1 MMRKH
6 GKKAVAVMLTAMLAF
21 TSPAEFAFAAGMQVN
36 PVTETSASASDTS
49 AENKEQGSVQ
59 TDSGTTDEGA
69 NGSGVGTG
77 SEENVEGDEE
87 EGFTETNEGSEP
99 GETTSTDGNEEDGE
113 SDIELPEGSQENGE
127 TEIETPEN
135 SQENGDTETSGDSQE
150 NGETETKTP
159 ENSKENGESTTS
171 NDVIPTE
178 SPEESNKE
186 TTVDSA
192 LESEAVI
199 TESDQQAKSA
209 SRFHTIST
217 KDYNIA
223 PGIKENRYVMN
234 TENGDEQLMA
244 YSITVDTSSGSSGVI
259 AGYGNDDGSKWS
271 MQTLTAQGRAVE
283 KKRNINIV
291 GGINGDLFNMATG
304 EPQGVLVMTGTVYR
318 TDSGHPYVAILND
331 GTVEIREKGTPLGD
345 NVKDA
350 IGGQAILIK
359 DGVKQEMNDEV
370 HPLAAVG
377 IKADGS
383 VILLAVDGR
392 QAPVSVGLT
401 HNDLA
406 GIMIDMGCVDALRL
420 DGGGSMTMMT
430 QREGTEDLVV
440 RNSPSDGVERAISSS
455 LLVYSNAE
463 SDGQFDHATIEPA
476 DEIYTPGSVVA
487 FEATGVDSGGYPAEI
502 PAQATWQLDEASK
515 NLGSISADGTFT
527 SNGTQGDVTV
537 NLVVNGT
544 VKGSTTIK
552 IAAPDSI
559 SFRQS
564 EISAAF
570 DADIEM
576 DLIVKFEGRDV
587 NYKVGDFNW
596 TMDNPNLGTM
606 NGNTFHSSNGGR
618 EEGTITATSVY
629 DSAVSGSLHVIV
641 GKEPTIAWDFEDPDY
656 YTIDTE
662 GSNFKTSNAG
672 RGAKQSAELVTIDS
686 GEPVRFGNSAL
697 KINYDFT
704 APPSGTDGAYF
715 GAVEDIEI
723 PGTPTSIGVWVY
735 APEGTGNFWLRGYL
749 RNPKT
754 GTADP
759 VDFTLQT
766 SQATE
771 DTPAG
776 IYWEGWKY
784 CEADLSAWEP
794 PFILAGGQ
802 TLRIMYVP
810 GINMGTKTAGSLY
823 FDNLQFVY
831 GESNS
836 DVDAPVI
843 DSVLA
848 NEQTLE
854 DNMTFD
860 TETIDFEAS
869 FYDVENKYTT
879 GIDYST
885 VNAYIDGRNVEE
897 SGIEYYLD
905 QGGNTLYLY
914 DVKLTKGTHSLKI
927 LVRDLFGNES
937 VVTKYF
943 TVNNENAAE
952 TAVSIV
958 PNDDD
963 LPILGKDYVLNVQT
977 RQLEDISEISA
988 EILIDKAY
996 ESTYKVEFS
1005 EDYTGT
1011 ASYNK
1016 ITRILSI
1023 QATRKEGAQ
1032 GTGSGNIARI
1042 VFPISKDTKE
1052 GTIFSYT
1059 IRTGR
1064 YVSKSLGAGS
1074 FSDSP
1079 KEIEIE
1085 AMYSLTSDPMI
1096 LGSEGTIYV
1105 TDRDGNPVSGVS
1117 VFQGNDDKVIGSTD
1131 KNGELKTDALCQ
1143 NSGTYEIYA
1152 EDKDGNRSFVKEIV
1166 CSEAAGSEKGE
1177 PYNILHS
1184 AAENPDTEKN
1194 IVWMSHPLVT
1204 KKAVVQYAEK
1214 SAYEDKGNK
1223 AFELFDGESSIQ
1235 EFTAGAASAARVN
1248 SAYLT
1253 GLKPDTTY
1261 SYRVGDGKVWSEVME
1276 FTTEASDQENTN
1288 FFVIA
1293 DVQSED
1299 MSEVDGILDTVSGE
1313 DYTFGIQ
1320 TGDGVDSAINYE
1332 YWKNYNQ
1339 LFSADRMGG
1348 KDVIHVLGN
1357 HEYEGNLSGD
1367 IANAIYNLPGQKYYS
1382 VTYGNVYVAV
1392 INYTTSKDALQEA
1405 LDWLEKDAASSSARW
1420 KVLAMHQPAY
1430 YTNTTGGNGYI
1441 HDMVP
1446 SVAEKAGIDFV
1457 FSGHDHSYARTQPL
1471 TGGNVDQENGVVYY
1485 ISGSTGEKSYSVV
1498 DNPEFHFAKVTG
1510 DYDSVYLSVEATE
1523 KAFTVRAMEAD
1534 GRVIDS
1540 YTKQDPCAK
1549 GHTYEYTEGK
1559 LTCSVCGK
1567 TITTEDYTGLVKDVQ
1582 TGRKMYFKDGIV
1594 TTGVQEYAGKR
1605 YCFDQNGLAYD
1616 GTFTYAG
1623 ASFTIQDG
1631 EFVSS
1636 TDSSVAY
1643 IVGIGETEDGLR
1655 WIISNNFVLRI
1666 DGSGAMKNYS
1676 QTDKAPWVSRQA
1688 WVHTAYIGKDITSI
1702 GNYGLFTLNELRE
1715 IHFEEG
1721 SRLQSIGSHAFQFTK
1736 ISAITLP
1743 ETVSAIGN
1751 YAFAENRHLA
1761 EITIPQAVTKLSYGA
1776 FQGCSGLT
1784 KATIPETVTS
1794 IEGEVFDKCQA
1805 LTIYGVK
1812 DGVADLYAERH
1823 AIPFESTGNA
1833 VYQGTVNNQL
1843 SWSYTDGTLT
1853 INGNGAMQDM
1863 EGYTGQPW
1871 YKMEN
1876 GVKLQERI
1884 KKVVIGAGVE
1894 SIGAYAFIGYKNLQE
1909 VVFEGAEQAK
1919 ITAIGKHA
1927 FQNTAI
1933 TVVSLPAS
1941 VKTLGNYCFAGCEE
1955 LKTVEIP
1962 EGLGVI
1968 PYGAFQGCVTLEK
1981 VTLPV
1986 SLTMI
1991 EGQVF
1996 DQCPAV
2002 VIYGLLDTKAQEYA
2016 QKNNIAFEATGTA
2029 AYEGAITE
2037 SMRWGYSDGVLT
2049 ITGSGRMTDCSV
2061 NGGQPWERAYNGVKL
2076 QDRIEKVV
2084 IGSGVENIGAYAFF
2098 HAENLSTVVFEGE
2111 STLKSIDKHA
2121 FQGSSLIRMEMPNSI
2136 TELGNYAFA
2145 DCEELK
2151 EVSVSTG
2158 VEVMPYA
2165 AFSGS
2170 NNLYKVVL
2178 PASIQAFNSQVFA
2191 GCDRLTITCDEGSAA
2206 ESYADSHDIPVIF
2219 TGSSAQYG
2227 GKFGNGLRWEF
2238 ESGELRILGNGTMPE
2253 YEAEGEQPWKN
2264 AGGVDLQGMI
2274 ETITIGKDV
2283 ENIGAYAF
2291 FNLSAVKTVTF
2302 EEGSNLKNIGKHAFQ
2317 NLSIAQITLPDTVE
2331 TIERTAFAGCSELTA
2346 FRVPA
2351 NVSVLTYA
2359 MFQGCTSLET
2369 VYIPE
2374 TVTFIENDIVKDCPK
2389 VMLQGVKDGI
2399 ADYYA
2404 TKWGIPYQAEGQ
2416 ASYEGDLGTGVHWKY
2431 SDGVMTFSG
2440 EGAIPDYENYFSQP
2454 WYRMDNTVKLQNRIK
2469 KVVIGKDVTEI
2480 GAYALFDAV
2489 NMREIEFEEGSV
2501 LKRIGKHS
2509 MRGTMISAINLP
2521 DSVTSIERYAFE
2533 GNTLLKEVKI
2543 PTGVRTVCYATFQNC
2558 DNLVKAE
2565 IPKTVLLVE
2574 DLAFENCPEVTI
2586 YGAKDSA
2593 ADEYAADNGISF
2605 VPTEYETFGGQLTS
2619 SISWE
2624 YSNGTMIIAGS
2635 GAMPDYETYNK
2646 QPWYKTENGI
2656 KLLPKIEKLIVEK
2669 GITRIGAYAFF
2680 GAENLETV
2688 IFEGTGLQSVGKHA
2702 FQNSGITEIELKN
2715 RVKSIEN
2722 YAFAG
2727 CKNLKKAYVPEAT
2740 KQFGVSVFED
2750 CSKIS
2755 IYGTAGSSAEEFA
2768 KQNKLP
2774 FVDMNK

>member
-1 MMRKH
+1 MV
-6 GKKAVAVMLTAMLAF
+6 GKRGKRAVAILLTFLL
-21 TSPAEFAFAAGMQVN
+21 TLGSPVQFAFAAQTQESTAAETDSSVSETLSEEQKQENTVLSEDNANTAEEESETEDSSTVGGQIE
-36 PVTETSASASDTS
+36 TETSDS
-49 AENKEQGSVQ
+49 AEDNEETEEKVSEDVQ
-59 TDSGTTDEGA
+59 
-69 NGSGVGTG
+69 N
-77 SEENVEGDEE
+77 SEEIKEE
-87 EGFTETNEGSEP
+87 SSDGTDKDQTAGAEET
-99 GETTSTDGNEEDGE
+99 
-113 SDIELPEGSQENGE
+113 QENGE
-127 TEIETPEN
+127 LT
-135 SQENGDTETSGDSQE
+135 QEDKSDSA
-150 NGETETKTP
+150 
-159 ENSKENGESTTS
+159 EST
-171 NDVIPTE
+171 DE
-178 SPEESNKE
+178 DAEAEEPAGEEQIS
-186 TTVDSA
+186 TYA
-192 LESEAVI
+192 EAD
-199 TESDQQAKSA
+199 TQSA
-209 SRFHTIST
+209 SRFQTIST
-217 KDYNIA
+217 NNYNIA

-234 TENGDEQLMA
+234 TASGDEQLMA
-244 YSITVDTSSGSSGVI
+244 YAITVDTSTGNNGVI

-271 MQTLTAQGRAVE
+271 MQTLTAQGRATE
-283 KKRNINIV
+283 KNRNINIV

-304 EPQGVLVMTGTVYR
+304 EPQGVLVMSGTVYR
-318 TDSGHPYVAILND
+318 TDSGHPYVAILDD

-345 NVKDA
+345 NVKEA

-359 DGVKQEMNDEV
+359 DGVKQAMNDEL

-377 IKADGS
+377 VKADGS
-383 VILLAVDGR
+383 IVLLAVDGR
-392 QAPVSVGLT
+392 QAPTSVGVT

-406 GIMIDMGCVDALRL
+406 DIMIDMGCVNALRL
-420 DGGGSMTMMT
+420 DGGGSMTLMT

-463 SDGQFDHATIEPA
+463 SDGQFDHATVEPA
-476 DEIYTPGSVVA
+476 DEIYTPGSVVT
-487 FEATGVDSGGYPAEI
+487 FKATGVDSGGYPAEI
-502 PAQATWQLDEASK
+502 PAQATWQMDEASG
-515 NLGSISADGTFT
+515 NLGSIDADGTFT

-537 NLVVNGT
+537 NLVVDGNI
-544 VKGSTTIK
+544 KGSATIK

-559 SFRQS
+559 TFRQS

-570 DADIEM
+570 DADVEM
-576 DLIVKFEGRDV
+576 NLIVKFEGRDV

-618 EEGTITATSVY
+618 EEGTITAASVY
-629 DSAVSGSLHVIV
+629 NSEITGSLHVIV
-641 GKEPTIAWDFEDPDY
+641 GKEPTVAWDFEDPDY

-704 APPSGTDGAYF
+704 APPTGTDGAYF

-754 GTADP
+754 GSADP

-794 PFILAGGQ
+794 PFVLAGGQ

-843 DSVLA
+843 DSILA

-885 VNAYIDGRNVEE
+885 VNAYIDGRNVED

-952 TAVSIV
+952 TVVSIV
-958 PNDDD
+958 PDSDDP
-963 LPILGKDYVLNVQT
+963 PILGKDYVLNLQAK
-977 RQLEDISEISA
+977 QMEDISEVSA
-988 EILIDKAY
+988 EVLIDKAY

-1005 EDYTGT
+1005 DDYEGT
-1011 ASYNK
+1011 TSYNK
-1016 ITRILSI
+1016 ITRILTI
-1023 QATRKEGAQ
+1023 QAVRKAESQ

-1042 VFPISKDTKE
+1042 IFPISKDTKE
-1052 GTIFSYT
+1052 DTMFSYT
-1059 IRTGR
+1059 VRAGR
-1064 YVSKSLGAGS
+1064 YVSSSLGEGS

-1085 AMYSLTSDPMI
+1085 AMYSVTSDPMI
-1096 LGSEGTIYV
+1096 LGSESTIYV
-1105 TDRDGNPVSGVS
+1105 TDSEGEPVKGVS
-1117 VFQGNDDKVIGSTD
+1117 IFKNGDTEAVGSTD
-1131 KNGELKTDALCQ
+1131 KNGELKTDVFCKEL
-1143 NSGTYEIYA
+1143 GTYEVYA
-1152 EDKDGNRSFVKEIV
+1152 EDEDGNRSFVKELI
-1166 CSEAAGSEKGE
+1166 CSQAAGSEDGE
-1177 PYNILHS
+1177 PYNILNS
-1184 AAENPDTEKN
+1184 AAEHPDTEKN
-1194 IVWMSHPLVT
+1194 IVWMSHPLAT
-1204 KKAVVQYAEK
+1204 EKAVVQYAEK
-1214 SAYEDKGNK
+1214 SAYEAKGNK
-1223 AFELFDGESSIQ
+1223 AFATFEGESSIQ
-1235 EFTAGAASAARVN
+1235 EFTAGEASAARIN

-1253 GLKPDTTY
+1253 GLDPETTY
-1261 SYRVGDGKVWSEVME
+1261 AYRVGDGDVWSDVFE
-1276 FTTEASDQENTN
+1276 FTTEASDQEDTS

-1299 MSEVDGILDTVSGE
+1299 MSDVEGILDTVSAE

-1320 TGDGVDSAINYE
+1320 TGDGVDSAINYG

-1339 LFSADRMGG
+1339 LFDVSRMNGT
-1348 KDVIHVLGN
+1348 DVIHVLGN
-1357 HEYEGNLSGD
+1357 HEYEGNLTGS
-1367 IANAIYNLPGQKYYS
+1367 IANAVYNLPGEKYYS

-1392 INYTTSKDALQEA
+1392 INYTTSREALQEA
-1405 LDWLEKDAASSSARW
+1405 LDWLEKDASASNARW
-1420 KVLAMHQPAY
+1420 KVLTMHQPPY
-1430 YTNTTGGNGYI
+1430 YTNTTGGSGYI

-1457 FSGHDHSYARTQPL
+1457 FSGHDHSYARTEPL
-1471 TGGNVDQENGVVYY
+1471 TGGNIDQENGVVYY
-1485 ISGSTGEKSYSVV
+1485 ICGSTGEKSYSVV
-1498 DNPEFHFAKVTG
+1498 NNPDFHFVKATG
-1510 DYDSVYLSVEATE
+1510 DYDAVYLSVEATE
-1523 KAFTVRAMEAD
+1523 KSFTVSAMESD
-1534 GRVIDS
+1534 GRVIDT

-1549 GHTYEYTEGK
+1549 GHTYEYSDGN

-1567 TITTEDYTGLVKDVQ
+1567 TITTEDYTGLVKDSQ
-1582 TGRKMYFKDGIV
+1582 TGKKMYIKDGIV
-1594 TTGVQEYAGKR
+1594 TTGVQEYAGNR
-1605 YCFDQNGLAYD
+1605 YCFDENGLAYD

-1623 ASFTIQDG
+1623 VSFTIQDG

-1636 TDSSVAY
+1636 TDPSVTY
-1643 IVGIGETEDGLR
+1643 IVGIGETDDGLR

-1666 DGSGAMKNYS
+1666 DGSGDMKNYS

-1702 GNYGLFTLNELRE
+1702 GNYGLFTLNELTE
-1715 IHFEEG
+1715 LYFEDG
-1721 SRLQSIGSHAFQFTK
+1721 SALRSIGNHALQFTK
-1736 ISAITLP
+1736 IAAVTLP
-1743 ETVSAIGN
+1743 ESVSTIGN
-1751 YAFAENRHLA
+1751 YAFADNRHLA
-1761 EITIPQAVTKLSYGA
+1761 EITIPQAVTKLSYGS

-1784 KATIPETVTS
+1784 KATVPETVTT
-1794 IEGEVFDKCQA
+1794 IEDEVFDKCET

-1812 DGVADLYAERH
+1812 DSVADAYADQH
-1823 AIPFESTGNA
+1823 AIPFEATGNA
-1833 VYQGTVNNQL
+1833 VYQGAVNDQL
-1843 SWSYTDGTLT
+1843 TWSYTDGTLT
-1853 INGNGAMQDM
+1853 ISGNGAMQDM

-1876 GVKLQERI
+1876 GVKLQDRI
-1884 KKVVIGAGVE
+1884 TKVVIGSGVE
-1894 SIGAYAFIGYKNLQE
+1894 SIGAYAFIGTRNLQE

-1919 ITAIGKHA
+1919 IASIGKHA

-1933 TVVSLPAS
+1933 TGITLPAS
-1941 VKTLGNYCFAGCEE
+1941 VKTLGNYCFADCKE
-1955 LKTVEIP
+1955 LKNVEIP
-1962 EGLGVI
+1962 EGLSVI
-1968 PYGAFQGCVTLEK
+1968 PYAAFQGCATLEK
-1981 VTLPV
+1981 ATLPA

-1991 EGQVF
+1991 EGMVF
-1996 DQCPAV
+1996 DQCPV
-2002 VIYGLLDTKAQEYA
+2002 LVISGLSDTKAEEYA
-2016 QKNNIAFEATGTA
+2016 QKNNIAFEATGSA
-2029 AYEGAITE
+2029 SYEGAVTD
-2037 SMRWGYSDGVLT
+2037 SMSWSYKDGVLT
-2049 ITGSGRMTDCSV
+2049 ITGSGKMTDCSV
-2061 NGGQPWERAYNGVKL
+2061 GGGQPWEKAYNGVKL

-2084 IGSGVENIGAYAFF
+2084 IGSGVENISAYAFF
-2098 HAENLSTVVFEGE
+2098 QAENLSTVVFEEG

-2121 FQGSSLIRMEMPNSI
+2121 FQGSGLIRIEMPDSV
-2136 TELGNYAFA
+2136 TELGNYVFA
-2145 DCEELK
+2145 DCENLK
-2151 EVSVSTG
+2151 EVSVSAG
-2158 VEVMPYA
+2158 VSALPYA

-2170 NNLYKVVL
+2170 SNLYKAIL
-2178 PASIQAFNSQVFA
+2178 PGSIQSFNSQIFA
-2191 GCDRLTITCDEGSAA
+2191 GCEGLTITCEQGSAV
-2206 ESYADSHDIPVIF
+2206 ESYADSHNIPVIYL
-2219 TGSSAQYG
+2219 GSSAQYG
-2227 GKFGNGLRWEF
+2227 GKFGTGLRWEF
-2238 ESGELRILGNGTMPE
+2238 ENGELRILGNGTMPD
-2253 YEAEGEQPWKN
+2253 YEAEGDQPWKN
-2264 AGGVDLQGMI
+2264 AGGQDLQSMI
-2274 ETITIGKDV
+2274 ETITIGNGVK
-2283 ENIGAYAF
+2283 NIGAYAF

-2302 EEGSNLKNIGKHAFQ
+2302 EEGSSVKNIEKHAFQ
-2317 NLSIAQITLPDTVE
+2317 NLSITEIALPDSVE
-2331 TIERTAFAGCSELTA
+2331 SIERYAFAGCSELA
-2346 FRVPA
+2346 SFRVPA
-2351 NVSVLTYA
+2351 GVSFLSYAVLE
-2359 MFQGCTSLET
+2359 GCKNLDI

-2389 VMLQGVKDGI
+2389 VTLQGVKDGI

-2404 TKWGIPYQAEGQ
+2404 NKWGISYQAEGQ

-2440 EGAIPDYENYFSQP
+2440 EGAIPDYKDYYSMP
-2454 WYRMDNTVKLQNRIK
+2454 WYRMDNTVKLQNRIQ
-2469 KVVIGKDVTEI
+2469 KVVIGKDITEI

-2489 NMREIEFEEGSV
+2489 NLREIQFEDGSV
-2501 LKRIGKHS
+2501 LKRIGKHAL
-2509 MRGTMISAINLP
+2509 RGTMISEIQLP

-2543 PTGVRTVCYATFQNC
+2543 PDGVRTVCYATFQNC
-2558 DNLVKAE
+2558 ESLVKAE
-2565 IPKTVLLVE
+2565 IPKTVVLIE
-2574 DLAFENCPEVTI
+2574 DKAFDNCPEVTI

-2593 ADEYAADNGISF
+2593 ADDYAVDNGISF
-2605 VPTEYETFGGQLTS
+2605 APTEYETFSGQLS
-2619 SISWE
+2619 STITWE
-2624 YSNGTMIIAGS
+2624 YCNGTMVIAGS
-2635 GAMPDYETYNK
+2635 GAMPDYDTYNK
-2646 QPWYKTENGI
+2646 QPWYKTESGV

-2669 GITRIGAYAFF
+2669 GITRIGAYTFF
-2680 GAENLETV
+2680 GADHLKTV
-2688 IFEGTGLQSVGKHA
+2688 IFEGTGLRSVGKHA
-2702 FQNSGITEIELKN
+2702 FQNTGITEIELKAG
-2715 RVKSIEN
+2715 VKSVEN

-2727 CKNLKKAYVPEAT
+2727 CKALKKAYIADSVN
-2740 KQFGVSVFED
+2740 QFGVSVFED
-2750 CSKIS
+2750 CSKVS
-2755 IYGTAGSSAEEFA
+2755 VYGTEGSSAEKFA
-2768 KQNKLP
+2768 EQNKLP
-2774 FVDMNK
+2774 FVNM

>member
-1 MMRKH
+1 MVRKR
-6 GKKAVAVMLTAMLAF
+6 GKKAVAVMLAFML
-21 TSPAEFAFAAGMQVN
+21 TLGSPVQLAFAAETQEPAAAETYSSASETLTDGQKQDSTQEDTTSTGETVSGSEEGSEKEGN
-36 PVTETSASASDTS
+36 AQGEEAEVESPEDGEQAGEKLPEDTLDNGESETELPENTNEIGGNEITEDSEKNQGTEETSENGETVTEPA
-49 AENKEQGSVQ
+49 
-59 TDSGTTDEGA
+59 
-69 NGSGVGTG
+69 
-77 SEENVEGDEE
+77 EENVEGDEAAKE
-87 EGFTETNEGSEP
+87 EEIATYAEAETQG
-99 GETTSTDGNEEDGE
+99 
-113 SDIELPEGSQENGE
+113 
-127 TEIETPEN
+127 
-135 SQENGDTETSGDSQE
+135 
-150 NGETETKTP
+150 
-159 ENSKENGESTTS
+159 
-171 NDVIPTE
+171 
-178 SPEESNKE
+178 
-186 TTVDSA
+186 
-192 LESEAVI
+192 
-199 TESDQQAKSA
+199 A

-217 KDYNIA
+217 KDYDIA

-234 TENGDEQLMA
+234 TASGDEQLMA
-244 YSITVDTSSGSSGVI
+244 YSITVDTSTGNNGVI

-271 MQTLTAQGRAVE
+271 MQTLTAQGRATE

-331 GTVEIREKGTPLGD
+331 GTMEIREKGTPLGD

-359 DGVKQEMNDEV
+359 DGVKQAMDDEL

-377 IKADGS
+377 VKADGS
-383 VILLAVDGR
+383 VVLLAVDGR
-392 QAPVSVGLT
+392 QAPTSVGVT

-406 GIMIDMGCVDALRL
+406 DIMIDMGCVDALRL

-440 RNSPSDGVERAISSS
+440 RNNPSDGVERAISSS
-455 LLVYSNAE
+455 LLVYSSAE
-463 SDGQFDHATIEPA
+463 SDGQFDHATVEPSE
-476 DEIYTPGSVVA
+476 DIYTPGSVVA
-487 FEATGVDSGGYPAEI
+487 FKATGVDSGGYPAEI
-502 PAQATWQLDEASK
+502 PAQATWQLDEASRS
-515 NLGSISADGTFT
+515 LGSIAADGTFT

-537 NLVVNGT
+537 NLVVDGS
-544 VKGSTTIK
+544 VKGSATIK

-559 SFRQS
+559 TFRQS

-570 DADIEM
+570 DADVEM

-587 NYKVGDFNW
+587 NYKVGDFTW

-629 DSAVSGSLHVIV
+629 NSDVSGSLHVIV
-641 GKEPTIAWDFEDPDY
+641 GKEPTIAWDFEDPEY

-754 GTADP
+754 GSADP

-794 PFILAGGQ
+794 PFVLAGGQ

-848 NEQTLE
+848 NEQTME

-905 QGGNTLYLY
+905 QGGNKLYLY

-943 TVNNENAAE
+943 TVTNANAAE
-952 TAVSIV
+952 TPVSLE
-958 PNDDD
+958 PENNSTPTLGTDY
-963 LPILGKDYVLNVQT
+963 ILKLQAK
-977 RQLEDISEISA
+977 QPEDISEISA

-996 ESTYKVEFS
+996 ENTYKVEFS
-1005 EDYTGT
+1005 EDFDGT
-1011 ASYNK
+1011 VSYNK
-1016 ITRILSI
+1016 ITRVLSI
-1023 QATRKEGAQ
+1023 QATRKQEAGKAARQ
-1032 GTGSGNIARI
+1032 GTGDGTIARI
-1042 VFPISKDTKE
+1042 IFPISQDTKE
-1052 GTIFSYT
+1052 DTVFGYT
-1059 IRTGR
+1059 VRSVR
-1064 YVSKSLGAGS
+1064 YVTISSGEGSLS
-1074 FSDSP
+1074 VP
-1079 KEIEIE
+1079 PEEIEIQ
-1085 AMYSLTSDPMI
+1085 AIYNLMSDPMI

-1105 TDRDGNPVSGVS
+1105 TDNEGNPVSGVS
-1117 VFQGNDDKVIGSTD
+1117 VFQNGDDKAIGSTD
-1131 KNGELKTDALCQ
+1131 KNGELKTDALCKKA
-1143 NSGTYEIYA
+1143 GTYEIYA
-1152 EDKDGNRSFVKEIV
+1152 EDDEGNRSFVKEII
-1166 CSEAAGSEKGE
+1166 CSEAAGSEEGE

-1184 AAENPDTEKN
+1184 VAENPDTEKN
-1194 IVWMSHPLVT
+1194 IVWMSHPLT
-1204 KKAVVQYAEK
+1204 TEKAVVQYAEK

-1223 AFELFDGESSIQ
+1223 AFTSLDGDSSVQ
-1235 EFTAGAASAARVN
+1235 QFTAGDASAARVN

-1253 GLKPDTTY
+1253 GLTPDSTY
-1261 SYRVGDGKVWSEVME
+1261 SYRVGDGEVWSDVME
-1276 FTTEASDQENTN
+1276 FTTEPSDQEDTK

-1339 LFSADRMGG
+1339 LFSADRMNG

-1357 HEYEGNLSGD
+1357 HEYEGNLSGN
-1367 IANAIYNLPGQKYYS
+1367 IANTIYNLPGEKYYS
-1382 VTYGNVYVAV
+1382 ATYGNVYVAV
-1392 INYTTSKDALQEA
+1392 INYTTSREALQEA
-1405 LDWLEKDAASSSARW
+1405 LDWLEKDAAASSARW
-1420 KVLAMHQPAY
+1420 KILAMHQPAY

-1446 SVAEKAGIDFV
+1446 SAAEKAGIDFV

-1510 DYDSVYLSVEATE
+1510 DYDSLYLSVEATE
-1523 KAFTVRAMEAD
+1523 KSFTVYAMEAD

-1549 GHTYEYTEGK
+1549 GHTYEYADGK

-1567 TITTEDYTGLVKDVQ
+1567 TITTEDYTGLAKDVA
-1582 TGRKMYFKDGIV
+1582 TGRKMYFKDGII
-1594 TTGVQEYAGKR
+1594 TTGVQEYAGNR
-1605 YCFDQNGLAYD
+1605 YCFDKNGLAYD

-1623 ASFTIQDG
+1623 TSFTIQDG

-1643 IVGIGETEDGLR
+1643 IVGIGETDDGLR

-1715 IHFEEG
+1715 IYFEEG
-1721 SRLQSIGSHAFQFTK
+1721 SKLQSIGNHAFQFTK

-1743 ETVSAIGN
+1743 ESVSSIGN
-1751 YAFAENRHLA
+1751 YAFAENRHLT
-1761 EITIPQAVTKLSYGA
+1761 EISIPQAVTKLSYGA

-1794 IEGEVFDKCQA
+1794 IESEVFDKCQA

-1812 DGVADLYAERH
+1812 DSVADAYAERH

-1833 VYQGTVNNQL
+1833 VYQGAVNDQL
-1843 SWSYTDGTLT
+1843 SWNYTDGTLT
-1853 INGNGAMQDM
+1853 ISGNGAMQDM

-1884 KKVVIGAGVE
+1884 RKVVIGAGVE
-1894 SIGAYAFIGYKNLQE
+1894 NIGAYAFIGHSNLQE

-1933 TVVSLPAS
+1933 TAISLPTS
-1941 VKTLGNYCFAGCEE
+1941 VRTLGNYCFAGCTE
-1955 LKTVEIP
+1955 LKSVEIP

-1968 PYGAFQGCVTLEK
+1968 PYAAFQGCATLEK
-1981 VTLPV
+1981 ATLPA

-1991 EGQVF
+1991 EGMAF

-2016 QKNNIAFEATGTA
+2016 QDNNIAFEATGA
-2029 AYEGAITE
+2029 ATYEGAVTD
-2037 SMRWGYSDGVLT
+2037 SMRWSYSDGVLT

-2061 NGGQPWERAYNGVKL
+2061 NGGQPWEKAYNGVKL
-2076 QDRIEKVV
+2076 QERIEKVV

-2098 HAENLSTVVFEGE
+2098 HAENLSTVVFDGE

-2121 FQGSSLIRMEMPNSI
+2121 FQGSGLIRMEMPDSI
-2136 TELGNYAFA
+2136 TELGNYVFA

-2158 VEVMPYA
+2158 VEAMPYA

-2170 NNLYKVVL
+2170 SNLYKVIL
-2178 PASIQAFNSQVFA
+2178 PASVQAFNSQVFE
-2191 GCDRLTITCDEGSAA
+2191 GCDRLMIICDEGSAA

-2219 TGSSAQYG
+2219 TGSNAQYG

-2238 ESGELRILGNGTMPE
+2238 ENGELRILGTGTMPE
-2253 YEAEGEQPWKN
+2253 YEAEGEQPWKD

-2274 ETITIGKDV
+2274 ETITIGKGV

-2302 EEGSNLKNIGKHAFQ
+2302 EDGSSLKNIGKHAFQ
-2317 NLSIAQITLPDTVE
+2317 NLSMTQVTLPDTVE
-2331 TIERTAFAGCSELTA
+2331 TIERYAFAGCSELTA

-2351 NVSVLTYA
+2351 KVSVLTYA
-2359 MFQGCTSLET
+2359 MFEGCTSLET

-2374 TVTFIENDIVKDCPK
+2374 SVTFIENDIVKDCPK
-2389 VMLQGVKDGI
+2389 VTLQGVKDGI

-2440 EGAIPDYENYFSQP
+2440 EGAIPDYKDYFSQP

-2489 NMREIEFEEGSV
+2489 NLREIEFEQGSV

-2533 GNTLLKEVKI
+2533 GNTLLKEIKI
-2543 PTGVRTVCYATFQNC
+2543 PTGVRTVCYAAFQNC
-2558 DNLVKAE
+2558 ESLVKAE

-2574 DLAFENCPEVTI
+2574 DQAFENCPNVTI

-2593 ADEYAADNGISF
+2593 ADEYAADNGIAF
-2605 VPTEYETFGGQLTS
+2605 APTEYETFRGQLTD

-2624 YSNGTMIIAGS
+2624 YSNGTMLIAGS

-2646 QPWYKTENGI
+2646 QPWYKSETGV

-2669 GITRIGAYAFF
+2669 GITRIGAYTFF
-2680 GAENLETV
+2680 GAENLKNV
-2688 IFEGTGLQSVGKHA
+2688 IIEGTGLRSVGKHA
-2702 FQNSGITEIELKN
+2702 FQNTGITEIELKEGT
-2715 RVKSIEN
+2715 KSVEN

-2727 CKNLKKAYVPEAT
+2727 CGNLKRAYIPESLN
-2740 KQFGVSVFED
+2740 QFGVSVFED
-2750 CSKIS
+2750 CSKVS
-2755 IYGTAGSSAEEFA
+2755 IYGTAGSGAEKFA
-2768 KQNKLP
+2768 KQNDLP